1 MLLPPT
7 PPTPPTPLPPTPPP
21 GAVVPLRHRYELGCQ
36 PGVTAAAWAAV
47 STACQRAPELP
58 ESLHSELHAHAHSA
72 RASSDVAGVRAVEL
86 GAAAEL

>member
-1 MLLPPT
+1 M
-7 PPTPPTPLPPTPPP
+7 
-21 GAVVPLRHRYELGCQ
+21 
-36 PGVTAAAWAAV
+36 TAAAWAAV